1 MFAELITIG
10 DELLIGQVV
19 DTNSAWMGREL
30 NNIGIEVLR
39 IVSVRDREEEILE
52 AIDNAMKRVNIVLV
66 TGGLGP
72 TKDDITKQTLCKYF
86 NTELIFSEEVFEN
99 VKRVLAGKIPMN
111 KLNKGQAMVPKNCT
125 VINNPVGSASVS
137 WFERDGKV
145 LVSMPGVPQEMTTVM
160 AESVLPKLHERFQT
174 DVIMHQTFLVQHYP
188 ESVLAEKLEAW
199 EVALPDCIKLAYLPK
214 LGIIRMRL
222 TGRGHDRKEVGTL
235 LNREKAKLETI
246 LGEDIFSEEDTP
258 LEVIIG
264 ELLKKRKLTVST
276 AESCTG
282 GSIAERLTSIA
293 GSSEYFK
300 GSIVAYS
307 NEVKK
312 DLLYVSSETLEKY
325 GAVSEETVIEM
336 VKGAM
341 KALKTDCAVATSG
354 IAGPGG
360 GTPEKPVGTVW
371 IAAGYKNEI
380 RTYKQE
386 TNRGRA
392 MNIERAGNN
401 ALLMLRDLLK

>member
-1 MFAELITIG
+1 MFAEIITIG

-30 NNIGIEVLR
+30 NKIGIEVLR

-86 NTELIFSEEVFEN
+86 HTQLVFNEEVFEN

-111 KLNKGQAMVPKNCT
+111 ALNRSQAMVPESCT

-137 WFERDGKV
+137 WFEKDGKV

-160 AESVLPKLHERFQT
+160 SESVLPMLHKRFQT
-174 DVIMHQTFLVQHYP
+174 DVIIHRNFLVQHYP
-188 ESVLAEKLEAW
+188 ESVLAEKLEPW
-199 EVALPDCIKLAYLPK
+199 ESTLPECIKLAYLPK
-214 LGIIRMRL
+214 LGIIRLRL
-222 TGRGHDRKEVGTL
+222 TGRGQKEEEVKKL
-235 LNREKAKLETI
+235 LEREKVKLESL

-258 LEVIIG
+258 LEIIVG
-264 ELLKKRKLTVST
+264 ELLKQKKLTVST

-282 GSIAERLTSIA
+282 GSIAARLTSIA
-293 GSSEYFK
+293 GSSEYFN

-307 NEVKK
+307 NDVKK
-312 DLLYVSSETLEKY
+312 ALLNVSPETLECH

-401 ALLMLRDLLK
+401 ALLMLRELLK

>member
-145 LVSMPGVPQEMTTVM
+145 LVSMPGVPPEMTTVM

-222 TGRGHDRKEVGTL
+222 TGRGHDRKEVETL

-282 GSIAERLTSIA
+282 GSIAERLKSIA